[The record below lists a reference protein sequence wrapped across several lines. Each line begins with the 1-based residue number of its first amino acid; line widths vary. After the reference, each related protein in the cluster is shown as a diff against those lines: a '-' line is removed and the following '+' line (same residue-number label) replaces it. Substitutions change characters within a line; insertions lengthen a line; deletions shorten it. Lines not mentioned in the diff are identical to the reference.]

1 MKLPEFS
8 VNRKVTVTM
17 LTILVVILGIVTFR
31 QLGLEMMPDLDYP
44 IVTIVTVYPG
54 ASSEDIEETV
64 TKPIESGIA
73 SVKDIKTLKS
83 ESKENFSI
91 LSVEFEWGTNLDFAA
106 QDIRAAIDLI
116 SDQLPDDAEK
126 PMVLKIDFSQ
136 MPVLMYTVVGAENT
150 YKLRKII
157 EDDVEPAL
165 KHLDG
170 VASLMIMGGKEAE
183 KQIIVD
189 KTKLEQNHISIDDVV
204 GILSAQNLNMP
215 AGHLSEYQNDYLLR
229 TVGEYKSLKEIE
241 NTPVAATQMG
251 NIIYIKDIAKVVD
264 GFKEQRYYVR
274 SNKKPTV
281 MMMVSKESG
290 ANTLTVAEN
299 VKKEIVA
306 LEKRLPG
313 NLQFLEVM
321 DMGENSQTG
330 YIANK

>member
-8 VNRKVTVTM
+8 VNRKVTVAM

-106 QDIRAAIDLI
+106 QDIRAAIDII

-189 KTKLEQNHISIDDVV
+189 RITRKNKKLKINVQRFKGLGEMNPMQLRETTMARDTRRLVRLTIDSGTDGDQADDSKTETFNMLDMLLSKKRAGDRRTWLEDKGNLVRDVV
-204 GILSAQNLNMP
+204 
-215 AGHLSEYQNDYLLR
+215 
-229 TVGEYKSLKEIE
+229 
-241 NTPVAATQMG
+241 
-251 NIIYIKDIAKVVD
+251 
-264 GFKEQRYYVR
+264 
-274 SNKKPTV
+274 
-281 MMMVSKESG
+281 
-290 ANTLTVAEN
+290 TL
-299 VKKEIVA
+299 
-306 LEKRLPG
+306 
-313 NLQFLEVM
+313 
-321 DMGENSQTG
+321 
-330 YIANK
+330 